1 MNLPPGPSSLAE
13 LFKWPSHNADRLL
26 RDSANSEQY
35 RQNFAKIAHI
45 PIRMHEA
52 YSGMGTASMTLHMQ
66 HRQLVSA
73 YVYVY

>member
-1 MNLPPGPSSLAE
+1 MNQLDLPEGPSSLRE
-13 LFKWPSHNADRLL
+13 LFQWPAFNATRLL

-35 RQNFAKIAHI
+35 RKNFAKIARI
-45 PIRMHEA
+45 PVHMHEA

-73 YVYVY
+73 